1 MREYRTEQ
9 IRNIAIISHAGAGKT
24 SLIEAMLY
32 NTGAIERLG
41 RVNDGNTVADYDD
54 EDKERQTT
62 VISKICIA
70 EWNGHKIN
78 IIDTPGAEDFY
89 GDLESA
95 LRVVDSVIV
104 VVDATTGVE
113 GGTEKVWQVADK
125 YELPRIVVVNKMD
138 EEQAS
143 FEKAVTSVEEILGAK
158 TVLLQI
164 PIGSEANF
172 AGAVDLMKS
181 KALKPADETGKEIT
195 EEEIPDDLQD
205 QAEEHRMQLVETAAE
220 SEEELI
226 EKYLSDE
233 ELTLEEITRGLKISF
248 LDNQIVPVMCGS
260 AYNNIGI
267 QPLLETISLLAP
279 SPAEAKE
286 IIPLN
291 EGGKGV
297 VSQDGEAILQP
308 SPDAPMNALVFKTM
322 SDRFGTNSLFR
333 VYSGTLNADS
343 QVYNSTKGGNER
355 IGKLSFVHGGQR
367 IDTTKVLAGDYGAVV
382 KLASTSTGDT
392 LCTPDNGSVL
402 PEIEFP
408 KPVISMAV
416 MPKREGDDEKLSTM
430 LTRMSEEDPTFK
442 VERDTVMKQLLI
454 SGLGELHLTSIL
466 RRMQRK
472 YNIEAYTAIPKV
484 AYQETIRSAVNSI
497 QGRYKKQ
504 SGGRG
509 QFGEVWI
516 NVEPM
521 ERGEGFEFVNNI
533 VGASIP
539 RNFIPSVEKGVV
551 GAMVEGVV
559 AGYPV
564 VDVKV
569 TLYDGKTHQVDS
581 SDLAFTIAGS
591 QAFRDAMEKA
601 NPVLLEPIMD
611 VEISVPGQYMGDT
624 IGDLNS
630 KRGRVMGMEQTGNR
644 QIIKAQVPL
653 AEMFRYS
660 IDLRSMTSAR
670 GSYTMEFASYEQV
683 PEEVA
688 VKIIAASKAQKEE
701 E

>member
-9 IRNIAIISHAGAGKT
+9 IRNIAIISHADAGKT

-62 VISKICIA
+62 VIAKICIA

-113 GGTEKVWQVADK
+113 SGTEKVWQVADK
-125 YELPRIVVVNKMD
+125 YELPRIVLVNKMD

-143 FEKAVTSVEEILGAK
+143 FEKSVASVEEILDAK

-172 AGAVDLMKS
+172 AGVVDLLKL
-181 KALKPADETGKEIT
+181 KALKPKDATGKEIT
-195 EEEIPDDLQD
+195 EEEIPNDLQD
-205 QAEEHRMQLVETAAE
+205 QAEEQRMQLVETAAE

-233 ELTLEEITRGLKISF
+233 ELTVEEIIRGLKVSF
-248 LDNQIVPVMCGS
+248 LDNQIVPVICGS

-286 IIPLN
+286 II
-291 EGGKGV
+291 
-297 VSQDGEAILQP
+297 SQDGEAILQP
-308 SPDAPMNALVFKTM
+308 SPDTPMNALVFKTM

-367 IDTTKVLAGDYGAVV
+367 IDTPKVVAGDYGAVV

-402 PEIEFP
+402 PGIEFP

-430 LTRMSEEDPTFK
+430 LTRMSSEDPTFK

-472 YNIEAYTAIPKV
+472 YNIEADTAIPKV

-516 NVEPM
+516 NIEPM

-533 VGASIP
+533 VGGSIP
-539 RNFIPSVEKGVV
+539 KNFTLSVEKGVV
-551 GAMVEGVV
+551 GAMEEGVV
-559 AGYPV
+559 AASPV

-591 QAFRDAMEKA
+591 QAFRDAMAKA

-611 VEISVPGQYMGDT
+611 VEISVPEQYMGDI

-653 AEMFRYS
+653 VEMFRYS

-670 GSYTMEFASYEQV
+670 GSYTMEFAYYEQV

>member
-9 IRNIAIISHAGAGKT
+9 IRNIAIISHADAGKT

-62 VISKICIA
+62 VIAKICIA

-113 GGTEKVWQVADK
+113 SGTEKVWQVADK
-125 YELPRIVVVNKMD
+125 YELPRIVLVNKMD

-143 FEKAVTSVEEILGAK
+143 FEKSVASVEEILDAK

-172 AGAVDLMKS
+172 AGVVDLLKL
-181 KALKPADETGKEIT
+181 KALKPKDATGKEIT
-195 EEEIPDDLQD
+195 EEEIPNDLQD
-205 QAEEHRMQLVETAAE
+205 QAEEQRMQLVETAAE

-233 ELTLEEITRGLKISF
+233 ELTVEEIIRGLKVSF

-286 IIPLN
+286 II
-291 EGGKGV
+291 
-297 VSQDGEAILQP
+297 SQDGEAILQP

-367 IDTTKVLAGDYGAVV
+367 IDTPKVVAGDYGAVV

-402 PEIEFP
+402 PGIEFP

-430 LTRMSEEDPTFK
+430 LTRMSSEDPTFK

-472 YNIEAYTAIPKV
+472 YNIEAGTAIPKI

-516 NVEPM
+516 NIEPM

-533 VGASIP
+533 VGGSIP
-539 RNFIPSVEKGVV
+539 KNFTLSVEKGVV
-551 GAMVEGVV
+551 GAMEEGVV
-559 AGYPV
+559 AASPV

-591 QAFRDAMEKA
+591 QAFRDAMAKA

-611 VEISVPGQYMGDT
+611 VEISVPEQYMGDI

-653 AEMFRYS
+653 VEMFRYS

-670 GSYTMEFASYEQV
+670 GSYTMEFAYYEQV

>member
-9 IRNIAIISHAGAGKT
+9 IRNIGIISHAGAGKT
-24 SLIEAMLY
+24 SLVEAILY
-32 NTGAIERLG
+32 DIGATDRLG
-41 RVNDGNTVADYDD
+41 RVDSGNTVVDYDE

-62 VISKICIA
+62 VTAKICIA

-89 GDLESA
+89 SDLESA

-125 YELPRIVVVNKMD
+125 YELPRMIFVNKMD
-138 EEQAS
+138 KEQAN
-143 FEKAVTSVEEILGAK
+143 FEKAVSNIEEILSAK

-172 AGAVDLMKS
+172 AGVVDLLKFKAMKP
-181 KALKPADETGKEIT
+181 KDATGKELT

-205 QAEEHRMQLVETAAE
+205 QAEEHRMQLVEAAAE
-220 SEEELI
+220 GEEELI

-233 ELTLEEITRGLKISF
+233 QLTPEEIIRGLKVSF

-267 QPLLETISLLAP
+267 QPFLDTISFLSP

-286 IIPLN
+286 I
-291 EGGKGV
+291 
-297 VSQDGEAILQP
+297 VSQDGEKTLQA
-308 SPDAPMNALVFKTM
+308 SPDAPMSALVFKTM

-333 VYSGTLNADS
+333 VYSGTLHADS
-343 QVYNSTKGGNER
+343 QVYNSTKGKNER
-355 IGKLSFVHGGQR
+355 IGKISFVHGEKR
-367 IDTTKVLAGDYGAVV
+367 IDTPQVVAGDYGAVV

-392 LCTPDNGSVL
+392 LCDTANGVVL
-402 PEIEFP
+402 PGIEFP
-408 KPVISMAV
+408 RPVISMAV
-416 MPKREGDDEKLSTM
+416 LPKREGDDEKLSTM

-442 VERDTVMKQLLI
+442 VERDAVMKQLLI
-454 SGLGELHLTSIL
+454 SGLGELHLISIL
-466 RRMQRK
+466 GRMRRK
-472 YNIEAYTAIPKV
+472 YNIEADTATPKV
-484 AYQETIRSAVNSI
+484 AYKETIRSSVNDI

-516 NVEPM
+516 NIEPM
-521 ERGEGFEFVNNI
+521 ERGTGFEFVDNI
-533 VGASIP
+533 TGGVIP
-539 RNFIPSVEKGVV
+539 RNYIPSVEKGVR
-551 GAMVEGVV
+551 GAMEEGVV

-564 VDVKV
+564 VDVRV
-569 TLYDGKTHQVDS
+569 ILYDGKTHPVDS
-581 SDLAFTIAGS
+581 SDLAFSIAGS
-591 QAFRDAMEKA
+591 QAFKAAMEKA
-601 NPVLLEPIMD
+601 NPILLEPIMN
-611 VEISVPGQYMGDT
+611 VEISVPDQYMGDI

-630 KRGRVMGMEQTGNR
+630 KRGRIMGMEQVGNR
-644 QIIKAQVPL
+644 QVIKAQVPL

-670 GSYTMEFASYEQV
+670 GSYTMEFAYYEQV

-688 VKIIAASKAQKEE
+688 VKIIAASKAKKEE
-701 E
+701 G

>member
-9 IRNIAIISHAGAGKT
+9 IRNIGIISHAGTGKT

-32 NTGAIERLG
+32 DTGAIERLG
-41 RVNDGNTVADYDD
+41 RVDDGNTVTDYDD

-62 VISKICIA
+62 VTAKLCIA

-89 GDLESA
+89 GDLESS
-95 LRVVDSVIV
+95 LKVVDSVIV

-113 GGTEKVWQVADK
+113 GGTEKVWQIADK
-125 YELPRIVVVNKMD
+125 YELPRMVFVNKMD

-143 FEKAVTSVEEILGAK
+143 FEKAVDSIKEILDAK
-158 TVLLQI
+158 TVLLQL

-172 AGAVDLMKS
+172 AGVVDLVKS
-181 KALKPADETGKEIT
+181 KALKPTDETGKDLI
-195 EEEIPDDLQD
+195 EEEIPNDLQD
-205 QAEEHRMQLVETAAE
+205 QAEEQQMELVETAAE

-233 ELTLEEITRGLKISF
+233 ELTPEEIIRGLKISF
-248 LDNQIVPVMCGS
+248 LDNQIVPVICGS
-260 AYNNIGI
+260 AYNNVGI

-286 IIPLN
+286 I
-291 EGGKGV
+291 
-297 VSQDGEAILQP
+297 VSKDGETTLQP
-308 SPDAPMNALVFKTM
+308 SPDAPMSALVFKTM
-322 SDRFGTNSLFR
+322 SDRFGTHSLFR

-343 QVYNSTKGGNER
+343 QVYNSTKGSNER
-355 IGKLSFVHGGQR
+355 IGKISFVHGGER
-367 IDTTKVLAGDYGAVV
+367 IDAPQVVTGDYGAVV
-382 KLASTSTGDT
+382 KLASTKTGDT
-392 LCTPDNGSVL
+392 LCDLDNRIVL
-402 PEIEFP
+402 PEIDFS

-416 MPKREGDDEKLSTM
+416 TPKREGDDEKLSTM
-430 LTRMSEEDPTFK
+430 LARMSEEDPTFK
-442 VERDTVMKQLLI
+442 VERDAVMKQLLI
-454 SGLGELHLTSIL
+454 SGLGELHLISIL
-466 RRMQRK
+466 QRMQRK
-472 YNIEAYTAIPKV
+472 YNIEAEIATPKV
-484 AYQETIRSAVNSI
+484 AYQETIRSSVNGV
-497 QGRYKKQ
+497 QGRYKRQ

-521 ERGEGFEFVNNI
+521 ERGEGFEFVNKI

-539 RNFIPSVEKGVV
+539 RNFIPAVEKGVL
-551 GAMVEGVV
+551 GAMEEGIV

-564 VDVKV
+564 VDVRV
-569 TLYDGKTHQVDS
+569 TLYDGKTHPVDS

-591 QAFRDAMEKA
+591 QASRDAMGQAK
-601 NPVLLEPIMD
+601 PVLLEPIMD
-611 VEISVPGQYMGDT
+611 VDISVPGEYMGDI

-630 KRGRVMGMEQTGNR
+630 KRGRVMGMGQVGNR
-644 QIIKAQVPL
+644 QVIKAQVPL

-670 GSYTMEFASYEQV
+670 GSYTMEHAYYEQI
-683 PEEVA
+683 PDEVA
-688 VKIIAASKAQKEE
+688 VKIIAASKSEE
-701 E
+701 EEG

>member
-9 IRNIAIISHAGAGKT
+9 IRNIGIISHAGAGKT
-24 SLIEAMLY
+24 SLVEAILY
-32 NTGAIERLG
+32 DIGATDRLG
-41 RVNDGNTVADYDD
+41 RVDSGNTVVDYDE

-62 VISKICIA
+62 VTAKICIA

-125 YELPRIVVVNKMD
+125 YELPRMILVNKMD
-138 EEQAS
+138 KEQAN
-143 FEKAVTSVEEILGAK
+143 FEKVVSNIEEILGAK

-172 AGAVDLMKS
+172 AGVIDLLKFKAMKP
-181 KALKPADETGKEIT
+181 KDATGKELT

-205 QAEEHRMQLVETAAE
+205 QAEEHRMQLVEVAAE
-220 SEEELI
+220 GEEELI

-233 ELTLEEITRGLKISF
+233 ALTPEEIIRGLKVSF
-248 LDNQIVPVMCGS
+248 LDNRIVPVMCGS

-267 QPLLETISLLAP
+267 QPFLETISLLSP
-279 SPAEAKE
+279 SPVEAKE
-286 IIPLN
+286 I
-291 EGGKGV
+291 
-297 VSQDGEAILQP
+297 VSQDGETKLQA
-308 SPDAPMNALVFKTM
+308 SPDAPMSALVFKTM

-333 VYSGTLNADS
+333 VYSGTLSADS
-343 QVYNSTKGGNER
+343 QVYNSTKGRNER
-355 IGKLSFVHGGQR
+355 IGKIAFVHGEKR
-367 IDTTKVLAGDYGAVV
+367 IDTPQVVAGDYGAVV

-392 LCTPDNGSVL
+392 LCNPANGVVL
-402 PEIEFP
+402 PGIEFP

-416 MPKREGDDEKLSTM
+416 LPKREGDDEKLSTM

-442 VERDTVMKQLLI
+442 VERDAVMKQLLI
-454 SGLGELHLTSIL
+454 SGLGELHLMSIL
-466 RRMQRK
+466 GRMRRK
-472 YNIEAYTAIPKV
+472 YSIESDTTTPKV
-484 AYQETIRSAVNSI
+484 AYKETIRSSVNNI

-521 ERGEGFEFVNNI
+521 ERGAGFEFIDNI
-533 VGASIP
+533 KGGVIP
-539 RNFIPSVEKGVV
+539 KNFTLSVEKGVR
-551 GAMVEGVV
+551 GAMEEGVV

-564 VDVKV
+564 VDVRAI
-569 TLYDGKTHQVDS
+569 LYDGKTHPVDS
-581 SDLAFTIAGS
+581 SDLAFSIAGS
-591 QAFRDAMEKA
+591 QAFRAAVEKA
-601 NPVLLEPIMD
+601 NPVLLEPIMN
-611 VEISVPGQYMGDT
+611 VEISVPEQYMGDI

-630 KRGRVMGMEQTGNR
+630 KRGRIMGMEQVGHR
-644 QIIKAQVPL
+644 QVIKAQVPL

-670 GSYTMEFASYEQV
+670 GSYTMEFAYYEQI

-688 VKIIAASKAQKEE
+688 VKIIAASKTKKEE
-701 E
+701 G